1 LLQILQLNDVIRMI
15 INFYPY
21 LSLTFGYQ
29 SISRDLSHNELISIE
44 RGSFESLTKLERL
57 KLDHNQITYVSD
69 GAFNYT
75 TNLRILYVNIYMF

>member
-1 LLQILQLNDVIRMI
+1 
-15 INFYPY
+15 
-21 LSLTFGYQ
+21 
-29 SISRDLSHNELISIE
+29 LSHNELISIE